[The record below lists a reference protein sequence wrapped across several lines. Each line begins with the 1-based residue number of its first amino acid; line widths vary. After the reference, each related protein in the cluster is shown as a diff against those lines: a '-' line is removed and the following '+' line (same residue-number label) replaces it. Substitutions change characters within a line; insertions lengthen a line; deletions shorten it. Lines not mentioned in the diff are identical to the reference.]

1 MTEARGDKPG
11 LGIYLPVFE
20 QFARFFVSERA
31 KERFASEMS
40 ESFPSLFC
48 HERPER
54 IAHGHSFVKSGGSES
69 LKSLFKKE
77 QMSEERR
84 E

>member
-11 LGIYLPVFE
+11 LGIHLPVFR
-20 QFARFFVSERA
+20 AIRSFFVSERA